1 MLVFTVLSRWT
12 LFATL
17 WVILAG
23 GAIDSLPYGLAA
35 SGVATSLSLSL
46 YPANL
51 PGLVAW
57 RLVLFLPR
65 FLMQGIVGGVDV
77 AGRAVGPQVVNPGWV
92 SFPLRSRDD
101 AANVLLGGVISVLPG
116 TLAAGPGDG
125 TVDVHVL
132 NLSGFSISDLSE
144 DERRIVDLF
153 DPPVEPMVRAH
164 G

>member
-1 MLVFTVLSRWT
+1 MLIFTVLSRWA

-23 GAIDSLPYGLAA
+23 GAFDSLLYGLVAA
-35 SGVATSLSLSL
+35 GMATALSLSL

-57 RLVLFLPR
+57 RLVRFLPR

-77 AGRAVGPQVVNPGWV
+77 AGRAVGLLAVKPGWV

-116 TLAAGPGDG
+116 SLAAGPGDG
-125 TVDVHVL
+125 TIDVHVL